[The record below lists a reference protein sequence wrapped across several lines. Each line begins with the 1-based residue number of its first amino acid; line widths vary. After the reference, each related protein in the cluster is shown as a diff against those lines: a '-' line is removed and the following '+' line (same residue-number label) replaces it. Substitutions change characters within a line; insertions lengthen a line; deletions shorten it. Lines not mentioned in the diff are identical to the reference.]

1 LGINQFILELGINR
15 ITPQDRGSI
24 IVSYRLGTIPLDIL
38 ITINFSRMIGKS
50 ILDYF
55 SYHLENHQKLK
66 TIGKLKL
73 VQTIATSQIK
83 RCDALTPQG
92 A

>member
-1 LGINQFILELGINR
+1 MISRLGINQFILELGINR

-55 SYHLENHQKLK
+55 SYHLENHEKLK
-66 TIGKLKL
+66 NIGKFVL
-73 VQTIATSQIK
+73 VQTIATGRS
-83 RCDALTPQG
+83 
-92 A
+92 